1 MQNKWWLTD
10 VDRTHS
16 KRASRI
22 RFLPAASG
30 SLSLRLS
37 HSLGL
42 SIGVRVNIMHVSASL
57 GDIPMPVGGQ
67 AKMSALSRKAF
78 GRSIIAIRTKA
89 AIEVAEA
96 SG

>member
-1 MQNKWWLTD
+1 M
-10 VDRTHS
+10 
-16 KRASRI
+16 
-22 RFLPAASG
+22 PAASG

-57 GDIPMPVGGQ
+57 GDIPVGGQ

-78 GRSIIAIRTKA
+78 GHSIIAIRTKA
-89 AIEVAEA
+89 AIEVAQA